1 MREDEDERMCRVREE
16 SEASSLY
23 NGIGSQIFSFI
34 PSANVKGNL
43 IIASEEIYRGKE
55 KYGYLPIYCLL
66 LPGK

>member
-1 MREDEDERMCRVREE
+1 MSEAEDERMCRVREE
-16 SEASSLY
+16 SEASSVY
-23 NGIGSQIFSFI
+23 NGIGPQIFSFI

-43 IIASEEIYRGKE
+43 IIASQEKYRRKE